1 MLRYPLSVTLDTNIF
16 DAAKY
21 DFDQNSVLSLL
32 IEYVEKGKIQI
43 VLSDIVIQEAKKH
56 IAQQT
61 NNIFTFAKRIKKEIY
76 KSFPSQIVSYLEL
89 DRLLEFSK
97 EKGEQEK
104 LKSQRINCF
113 DELLRKTNAEIL
125 KFDSVDLEKVINDY
139 FMINPPF
146 ESNGMKRK
154 EFPDAFIASQIRN
167 RFGEEETVA
176 IISRDKGFISACK
189 KTSNHL
195 FFDSLGDLYNLI
207 NEQEESYKETIEII
221 DELKRYISLS
231 ISEFII
237 NNDNIDVNGLSYDK
251 DGIESGFDYDEYYM
265 EKISN
270 TSFSVWSVDEMLEQ
284 TSLVTLQCCA
294 NIIADCY
301 YKDYDNAPWDSEEKE
316 YLYVD
321 TINVREKHNAKFG
334 CRIELNRKEKSI
346 KIFPFTVI
354 LGEDSREERHI
365 VDDSPTVNYVQELY
379 DMDRKELGLRS
390 LSDYESYLEE
400 DLSNSELEQ
409 DVVQKFEEIKS
420 IYKAFE
426 DISIC
431 YDSLLEKLHT
441 ENVNDIAVQLSCK
454 LKDIS
459 DFPVI
464 HNKEQITEDEIYNI
478 RQWCENKYEESERI
492 NESCLPDTISFGET
506 IIIQGLNY
514 EKLLFTINKIEISP
528 TEGDE
533 ETIDIS
539 ISSTKEQIGQGYIK
553 LTVGYLHL
561 DDEGQIGDGLEDSI
575 EYEYSE
581 IIDVLCDF
589 IKEQNAILN
598 QEKDIFD
605 IIESI
610 VNSYR

>member
-1 MLRYPLSVTLDTNIF
+1 MIKYPLAVTIDTNIF

-21 DFDQNSVLSLL
+21 DFSEKSTLSLL
-32 IEYVEKGKIQI
+32 VDFVKRGKVKV
-43 VLSDIVIQEAKKH
+43 VLSHIVIEEAKRH
-56 IAQQT
+56 LAAQT
-61 NNIFTFAKRIKKEIY
+61 KKILSISRNLRADILNETSEHLV
-76 KSFPSQIVSYLEL
+76 KYLGL
-89 DRLLEFSK
+89 DRLLVIDNK
-97 EKGEQEK
+97 
-104 LKSQRINCF
+104 
-113 DELLRKTNAEIL
+113 DELMKKSIELFDDYIKSINAEIL
-125 KFDSVDLEKVINDY
+125 ESDLINLDSIINDY
-139 FMINPPF
+139 FQIKPPF
-146 ESNGMKRK
+146 QSGEKKRK
-154 EFPDAFIASQIRN
+154 EFPDAFIACQIRE
-167 RFGEEETVA
+167 RFGEEEQVA
-176 IISRDKGFISACK
+176 IISNDSGFNSACK
-189 KTSNHL
+189 TAPNH
-195 FFDSLGDLYNLI
+195 FFFESLGQLYDTINKDEIMYNDTVDSIENL
-207 NEQEESYKETIEII
+207 K
-221 DELKRYISLS
+221 LYICFC
-231 ISEFII
+231 ISEYIK
-237 NNDNIDVNGLSYDK
+237 DNESIDVRGRSVDK
-251 DGIESGFDYDEYYM
+251 DGIESGYNYDEYYI
-265 EKISN
+265 KSVKN
-270 TSFSVWSVDEMLEQ
+270 TSFRVWSVDEMSEQ
-284 TSLVTLQCCA
+284 SSIVTLLC
-294 NIIADCY
+294 NTEIVVDCF

-321 TINVREKHNAKFG
+321 TINIREKHNAKFG

-400 DLSNSELEQ
+400 DLSNSGLEQ

-464 HNKEQITEDEIYNI
+464 PNKQQITEDEIYNI
-478 RQWCENKYEESERI
+478 RQWCENKYEKSERI
-492 NESCLPDTISFGET
+492 NELCLPDTISFGET
-506 IIIQGLNY
+506 IIIQGINY
-514 EKLLFTINKIEISP
+514 EKLLFTINEIEISP
-528 TEGDE
+528 TEGYE

-589 IKEQNAILN
+589 IKEQNAILK

>member
-1 MLRYPLSVTLDTNIF
+1 MIKYPLAVTIDTNIF

-21 DFDQNSVLSLL
+21 DFSEKSTLSLL
-32 IEYVEKGKIQI
+32 VDFVKRGKVKV
-43 VLSDIVIQEAKKH
+43 VLSHIVIEEAKRH
-56 IAQQT
+56 LAAQT
-61 NNIFTFAKRIKKEIY
+61 KKILSISRNLRADILNETSEHLV
-76 KSFPSQIVSYLEL
+76 KYLGL
-89 DRLLEFSK
+89 DRLLVIDNK
-97 EKGEQEK
+97 
-104 LKSQRINCF
+104 
-113 DELLRKTNAEIL
+113 DELMKKSIELFDDYIKSINAEIL
-125 KFDSVDLEKVINDY
+125 ESDLINLDSIINDY
-139 FMINPPF
+139 FQIKPPF
-146 ESNGMKRK
+146 QSGEKKRK
-154 EFPDAFIASQIRN
+154 EFPDAFIACQIRE
-167 RFGEEETVA
+167 RFGEEEQVA
-176 IISRDKGFISACK
+176 IISNDSGFNSACK
-189 KTSNHL
+189 TAPNH
-195 FFDSLGDLYNLI
+195 FFFESLGQLYDTINKDEIMYNDTVDSIENL
-207 NEQEESYKETIEII
+207 K
-221 DELKRYISLS
+221 LYICFC
-231 ISEFII
+231 ISEYIK
-237 NNDNIDVNGLSYDK
+237 DNESIDVRGRSVDK
-251 DGIESGFDYDEYYM
+251 DGIESGYNYDEFYI
-265 EKISN
+265 KSVKN
-270 TSFSVWSVDEMLEQ
+270 TSFRVWSVDEMSEQ
-284 TSLVTLQCCA
+284 SSIVTLLC
-294 NIIADCY
+294 NTEIVVDCF

-321 TINVREKHNAKFG
+321 TINIREKHNAKFG

-464 HNKEQITEDEIYNI
+464 PNKQQITEDEIYNI
-478 RQWCENKYEESERI
+478 RQWCENKYEKSERI
-492 NESCLPDTISFGET
+492 NELCLPDTISFGET
-506 IIIQGLNY
+506 IIIQGINY
-514 EKLLFTINKIEISP
+514 EKLLFTINEIEISP
-528 TEGDE
+528 TEGYE

-589 IKEQNAILN
+589 IKEQNAILK

>member
-1 MLRYPLSVTLDTNIF
+1 
-16 DAAKY
+16 
-21 DFDQNSVLSLL
+21 
-32 IEYVEKGKIQI
+32 
-43 VLSDIVIQEAKKH
+43 
-56 IAQQT
+56 
-61 NNIFTFAKRIKKEIY
+61 
-76 KSFPSQIVSYLEL
+76 
-89 DRLLEFSK
+89 
-97 EKGEQEK
+97 
-104 LKSQRINCF
+104 
-113 DELLRKTNAEIL
+113 
-125 KFDSVDLEKVINDY
+125 
-139 FMINPPF
+139 
-146 ESNGMKRK
+146 
-154 EFPDAFIASQIRN
+154 
-167 RFGEEETVA
+167 
-176 IISRDKGFISACK
+176 
-189 KTSNHL
+189 
-195 FFDSLGDLYNLI
+195 
-207 NEQEESYKETIEII
+207 
-221 DELKRYISLS
+221 
-231 ISEFII
+231 
-237 NNDNIDVNGLSYDK
+237 
-251 DGIESGFDYDEYYM
+251 
-265 EKISN
+265 
-270 TSFSVWSVDEMLEQ
+270 
-284 TSLVTLQCCA
+284 
-294 NIIADCY
+294 
-301 YKDYDNAPWDSEEKE
+301 
-316 YLYVD
+316 
-321 TINVREKHNAKFG
+321 
-334 CRIELNRKEKSI
+334 
-346 KIFPFTVI
+346 
-354 LGEDSREERHI
+354 
-365 VDDSPTVNYVQELY
+365 
-379 DMDRKELGLRS
+379 MDRKELGLRS

-441 ENVNDIAVQLSCK
+441 ENVKDIAVQLSCK

>member
-1 MLRYPLSVTLDTNIF
+1 
-16 DAAKY
+16 
-21 DFDQNSVLSLL
+21 
-32 IEYVEKGKIQI
+32 
-43 VLSDIVIQEAKKH
+43 
-56 IAQQT
+56 
-61 NNIFTFAKRIKKEIY
+61 
-76 KSFPSQIVSYLEL
+76 
-89 DRLLEFSK
+89 
-97 EKGEQEK
+97 
-104 LKSQRINCF
+104 
-113 DELLRKTNAEIL
+113 
-125 KFDSVDLEKVINDY
+125 
-139 FMINPPF
+139 
-146 ESNGMKRK
+146 
-154 EFPDAFIASQIRN
+154 
-167 RFGEEETVA
+167 
-176 IISRDKGFISACK
+176 
-189 KTSNHL
+189 
-195 FFDSLGDLYNLI
+195 
-207 NEQEESYKETIEII
+207 
-221 DELKRYISLS
+221 
-231 ISEFII
+231 
-237 NNDNIDVNGLSYDK
+237 
-251 DGIESGFDYDEYYM
+251 
-265 EKISN
+265 
-270 TSFSVWSVDEMLEQ
+270 MLEQ

-354 LGEDSREERHI
+354 LGENSREERHI
-365 VDDSPTVNYVQELY
+365 VDDSHTVNYVQELY

-514 EKLLFTINKIEISP
+514 EKLLFTINEIEISP